1 MSSHNLLRK
10 QVFSE
15 VKKKRLI
22 FLTFVVLSFIYL
34 SISLV
39 FGDMGLFRYLELNRT
54 KMNMESQLSEIN
66 RQNEQLRTQLKLLK
80 EDSFYRE
87 KLAREEY
94 GLSKP
99 NESSS
104 TAASSRERSWA
115 CCTIPPAARIFAARA
130 SKADIT
136 L

>member
-10 QVFSE
+10 QVMSE

-54 KMNMESQLSEIN
+54 KMNLENQVSEIN
-66 RQNEQLRTQLKLLK
+66 KQNEQLRTQLKLLK
-80 EDSFYRE
+80 DDPFYRE

-99 NESSS
+99 NEY
-104 TAASSRERSWA
+104 
-115 CCTIPPAARIFAARA
+115 IFQYD
-130 SKADIT
+130 K
-136 L
+136 

>member
-10 QVFSE
+10 QVMSE

-54 KMNMESQLSEIN
+54 KMNLESQLSEIN

-80 EDSFYRE
+80 EDPFYRE

-99 NESSS
+99 NEY
-104 TAASSRERSWA
+104 
-115 CCTIPPAARIFAARA
+115 IFEYD
-130 SKADIT
+130 K
-136 L
+136 

>member
-10 QVFSE
+10 QVVNE

-34 SISLV
+34 SVSLV
-39 FGDMGLFRYLELNRT
+39 FGDMGLLRYLELNRT
-54 KMNMESQLSEIN
+54 KKNLEGQLSEIN

-99 NESSS
+99 NEY
-104 TAASSRERSWA
+104 
-115 CCTIPPAARIFAARA
+115 IFQYD
-130 SKADIT
+130 K
-136 L
+136 